1 MQISEAYGS
10 IMQIRPHP
18 HGLDAV
24 PHRPSPPT
32 HSNSNKYLIL
42 AYLFIYLLTSGLIIY
57 LPTFIYLFTYFLLT
71 YFWLPIY

>member
-1 MQISEAYGS
+1 MVPLCKLGHIH
-10 IMQIRPHP
+10 MVWMRCPT
-18 HGLDAV
+18 GLA
-24 PHRPSPPT
+24 PPT